1 MTDIAFFITGAPRS
15 GTKWLA
21 NLLNEAEGVRVYH
34 EPLMRDAKIAMGGNV
49 ASVAEAVTFLRER
62 KPQMVTPGR
71 WGEVNHYLRHWVE
84 PLRTV
89 FPDAPIVG
97 LIRDGKKAVNSMVH
111 RRMYARR
118 TRLGLPAPP
127 DEAMG
132 QLAKCCWCWSDT
144 YKRLIEQR
152 VLVFRLESLNEDYYV
167 CETLCVTLGIKPVP
181 EEIWKKYA
189 GQPIHS
195 SELAVAQEWTPERCA
210 VFDKW
215 AGNMQKLFYH
225 EG

>member
-34 EPLMRDAKIAMGGNV
+34 EPLMHDTKIVMGGNV

-62 KPQMVTPGR
+62 KSQMVAPER

-89 FPDAPIVG
+89 FPGAPIVS
-97 LIRDGKKAVNSMVH
+97 LIRDGKDTVNSMVH

-118 TRLGLPAPP
+118 ERLGLPAPP
-127 DEAMG
+127 DEAVG
-132 QLAKCCWCWSDT
+132 QFAKCCWFWSDT
-144 YKRLIEQR
+144 YERLIEQNVPIFKLR
-152 VLVFRLESLNEDYYV
+152 RLNKSYWSYV
-167 CETLCVTLGIKPVP
+167 GLCALLYIKPAP
-181 EEIWKKYA
+181 KEIWKKYA

-195 SELAVAQEWTPERCA
+195 SEVSVTQEWTPERCA

-215 AGNMQKLFYH
+215 AGRLQGLFYH